1 MLAPLLERKRENTGR
16 GSVGENHGLGGRVGC
31 DRIFWARRL
40 VDIWL
45 AVRNSA
51 RKKLTFILH
60 LLCLRFYAKHLQKSL
75 LEVDGIF
82 IDEEIAQKMPDIIW
96 TFTFITKHFS
106 LLSFSSGSLEQEANQ
121 GWEEK
126 VCEPWRLLPV
136 ALFLIPHPGT
146 HYISLYL
153 EERVTSRYSL
163 PGRFPLLPE
172 ECWES
177 SISNLLSQILIF
189 LSF

>member
-1 MLAPLLERKRENTGR
+1 MVL
-16 GSVGENHGLGGRVGC
+16 VGRVGC
-31 DRIFWARRL
+31 ERIFWAWRL

-51 RKKLTFILH
+51 RKKLTFIVH
-60 LLCLRFYAKHLQKSL
+60 LLCLRFYVKHLQKSL

-121 GWEEK
+121 GWEEW

-136 ALFLIPHPGT
+136 ALFLIPHSGI
-146 HYISLYL
+146 HYVSLYL
-153 EERVTSRYSL
+153 EERITSRYPL